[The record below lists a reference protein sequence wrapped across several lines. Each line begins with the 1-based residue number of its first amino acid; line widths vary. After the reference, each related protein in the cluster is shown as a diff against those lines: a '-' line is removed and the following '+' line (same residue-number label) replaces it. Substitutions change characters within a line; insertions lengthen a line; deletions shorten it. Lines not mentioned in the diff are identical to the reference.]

1 MVTEDEFY
9 RKATLCL
16 FSSLSA
22 ETAIR
27 RLKDYI
33 KQYIPVDG
41 ICFGLYEPETHS
53 GRFLVS
59 IFPENMKKPDPLVAL
74 PKKLTTW
81 VINKWKQK
89 ANIKIVNDVDKEP
102 PELKKI
108 STMFW
113 PEQSS
118 HLSMDIELEGKKLGV
133 FMIIVKKKNMYKK
146 KHAHLISLLHDP
158 FTAAIGNMLQLEKI
172 IHLQTLLEDDNQYL
186 NKRLMETSGDTL
198 IGADFGLS
206 NVVEM
211 VRQVSPKN
219 SPVLLLGETGTGKE
233 VIANAIHKASE
244 RKDNPL
250 IKVNCGAI
258 PESLLDSELFGHEKG
273 AFTGA
278 ISIKRGR
285 FERAHTGT
293 IFLDEIGELPLAAQ
307 VRLLR
312 VIQEKTIERVG
323 GTKTIPVDVR
333 IISATHRPL
342 EEMIKAGTFREDL
355 WFRINVFPIM
365 IPPLRQRPEDIPDL
379 VRYFMDKKS
388 KELKVKKKKVLPQG
402 FLKMLQHHT
411 WPGNVRELENLVERF
426 LITGKM
432 EVLSALNKKKNLPDT
447 FSFNPDMDGADNTT
461 LDQIISNHL
470 RLVLK
475 NTGYKIE
482 GEKGAASLLG
492 MNPSTLRSKLRKFKI
507 TFGREM
513 KNIET
518 GRS

>member
-1 MVTEDEFY
+1 MVSENEFY

-16 FSSLSA
+16 FSSLSVK
-22 ETAIR
+22 TALK
-27 RLKDYI
+27 RLKNYI

-41 ICFGLYEPETHS
+41 IFFGLYEPETHS

-59 IFPENMKKPDPLVAL
+59 IFPKNMEKPDQLVIL
-74 PKKLTTW
+74 PEELSAW
-81 VINKWKQK
+81 MAAEWKQE
-89 ANIKIVNDVDKEP
+89 ANIKIINDIEKESS
-102 PELKKI
+102 EQRKI
-108 STMFW
+108 AAIFW

-118 HLSMDIELEGKKLGV
+118 QLKMDIALEGKKLGV
-133 FMIIVKKKNMYKK
+133 FTIFVSKKNMYTE
-146 KHAHLISLLHDP
+146 KHAHFISVLHDP
-158 FTAAIGNMLQLEKI
+158 FTAAIDNMLQHEEI

-186 NKRLMETSGDTL
+186 NRRLMEISGDTL

-206 NVVEM
+206 GVMEM
-211 VRQVSPKN
+211 VRQVSPMN

-244 RKDNPL
+244 QKENPL
-250 IKVNCGAI
+250 IKINCGAI
-258 PESLLDSELFGHEKG
+258 PESLIDSELFGHEKG

-278 ISIKRGR
+278 VTMKRGR

-333 IISATHRPL
+333 IISATHRSL
-342 EEMIKAGTFREDL
+342 EEMIKEGTFREDL
-355 WFRINVFPIM
+355 WFRLNVFPIM

-388 KELKVKKKKVLPQG
+388 KELKVKKRVDLPQDL
-402 FLKMLQHHT
+402 LKKLQQHR

-432 EVLSALNKKKNLPDT
+432 EIFYALNEKECLPDT
-447 FSFNPDMDGADNTT
+447 FSFNQDMGGADSATM
-461 LDQIISNHL
+461 DQVISSHL
-470 RLVLK
+470 RSALK
-475 NTGYKIE
+475 KTGYKIE
-482 GEKGAASLLG
+482 GEKGAASILG

-507 TFGREM
+507 NFGREM
-513 KNIET
+513 KNNT
-518 GRS
+518 

>member
-1 MVTEDEFY
+1 MVSENEFY

-22 ETAIR
+22 ETALK

-33 KQYIPVDG
+33 KKYIPADG
-41 ICFGLYEPETHS
+41 MTFALYEPETNT
-53 GRFLVS
+53 GRFLTS
-59 IFPENMKKPDPLVAL
+59 IFPGNMEKPNQLITL
-74 PKKLTTW
+74 PKELREWLTYE
-81 VINKWKQK
+81 WKK
-89 ANIKIVNDVDKEP
+89 EANIKIINDVDKEP

-108 STMFW
+108 YAMFW
-113 PEQSS
+113 PEHNSA
-118 HLSMDIELEGKKLGV
+118 LRMDIELEGKKLGV
-133 FMIIVKKKNMYKK
+133 FMIIVKKKNMYNE

-158 FTAAIGNMLQLEKI
+158 FTAAIGNMLQHEKI
-172 IHLQTLLEDDNQYL
+172 IHLQTLLEDDNQFL
-186 NKRLMETSGDTL
+186 NRRLMEISGDTL

-206 NVVEM
+206 NVMEM
-211 VRQVSPKN
+211 IRQVSPMN

-233 VIANAIHKASE
+233 VIANAIHKASG

-258 PESLLDSELFGHEKG
+258 PESLIDSELFGHEKG

-278 ISIKRGR
+278 VSMKRGR
-285 FERAHTGT
+285 FERAHSGT

-333 IISATHRPL
+333 IISATHRSL
-342 EEMIKAGTFREDL
+342 EKMIKEGTFREDL
-355 WFRINVFPIM
+355 WFRVNVFPIM
-365 IPPLRQRPEDIPDL
+365 IPPLRQRPEDIPDM

-388 KELKVKKKKVLPQG
+388 RELKVQRRIDLP
-402 FLKMLQHHT
+402 LDLLERLQWHK
-411 WPGNVRELENLVERF
+411 WPGNVRELENIVERF
-426 LITGKM
+426 LITGRM
-432 EVLSALNKKKNLPDT
+432 DVFSALDEKESLADEFHFDPDIG
-447 FSFNPDMDGADNTT
+447 GADSAT

-470 RLVLK
+470 RSVLK
-475 NTGYKIE
+475 KTGHKIE
-482 GEKGAASLLG
+482 GEKGAASILG

-507 TFGREM
+507 GFGRKFM
-513 KNIET
+513 AD
-518 GRS
+518 